1 MPLLTERC
9 FIRIIIPKPLV
20 FTSPADSV
28 LPPPFCIQRLARQV
42 ARAHSASRSSGS
54 LNESASEGGDEG
66 GVARSSTGA
75 DGGVAAGDSS
85 NDTEAA
91 APLLPLVLEYV
102 SAPDPVTPLLAAR
115 AFMAS
120 LFLNRRAT
128 VQLLRA
134 TLKAVVI
141 FFAMR
146 FGLAPRLI
154 QDGFSWWR
162 FHMILPNQSD
172 DGTVVAPRWPLGVK
186 VPTSFLPATFVRAA
200 AKAGSVLPAELP
212 LATGGNEAD
221 ADVSRQGERSIIIFL
236 EAIPTSEN
244 HFKHKKAM
252 AALLLLWSREPR
264 SRSVMEHEVFKADH
278 AALRRKAASKRKS
291 SGACSSAAV
300 AASDG
305 VARNVSPQ
313 PGGACTSSVLVT
325 RAAARAAAG
334 DAPPFA
340 TSVLSLESLPA
351 PAGRAEGG
359 GTKRVPEAEEAEEE
373 AEAED
378 GPVTPRPAKRGRHAK

>member
-1 MPLLTERC
+1 MFRRLFL
-9 FIRIIIPKPLV
+9 KPDKPV
-20 FTSPADSV
+20 SYPFAWVSPWIHRMTLFVAPVGDFLATQ
-28 LPPPFCIQRLARQV
+28 LPPVSP
-42 ARAHSASRSSGS
+42 RSYQ
-54 LNESASEGGDEG
+54 EVTRKSEWAEPP
-66 GVARSSTGA
+66 T
-75 DGGVAAGDSS
+75 
-85 NDTEAA
+85 
-91 APLLPLVLEYV
+91 
-102 SAPDPVTPLLAAR
+102 
-115 AFMAS
+115 
-120 LFLNRRAT
+120 
-128 VQLLRA
+128 
-134 TLKAVVI
+134 
-141 FFAMR
+141 
-146 FGLAPRLI
+146 
-154 QDGFSWWR
+154 
-162 FHMILPNQSD
+162 
-172 DGTVVAPRWPLGVK
+172 K